1 MNSLKEN
8 SVLQT
13 LIKVFNSYVFR
24 EKEDNQEIKTLS
36 KIGVIQLYFDYNII
50 DTCGYNILHL
60 NEYLHQI
67 SPDNDEITFEQF
79 LLLLFYIYESQINPK
94 FDEENEVND
103 MTIENINDISDNRQ
117 DITDKNNLIKIILE
131 DYENGKKYFKFCVP
145 NLRNE
150 IFKALLNYET
160 IDQISK
166 YMYAFNEEIF
176 SKYQTKNKDK
186 NFYYIKII
194 KLNPF
199 FIENH
204 LTSVFNGE
212 ELMNFVQVFTK
223 LNLKTESMK
232 QEFASIFDHP
242 MPENQL
248 NDFYDNNF
256 SSPRDFNFNFSSL
269 LLMMAIMA
277 NNLPSTKEA
286 ELDEKIRFFFEEI
299 LNLKRDD
306 ADLITER
313 IIKDNEEELDD
324 ELLEESSTLLSAKNK
339 KEFTKDDLEL
349 IHDFFTNLDRL
360 CPNSD
365 SNVLLF
371 SNQYQNPAKKIYT
384 NITDEKKPKFPV
396 EKLFVE
402 IEEEQE
408 RQIAKKEE
416 ILIKKAKKAK
426 KDPKNK
432 STNPYDTKMGELL
445 NKEQEEERYLGKKN
459 IKSLTN
465 RFIKKT
471 MKEILPN
478 TKVFP
483 TIIKEILSLPENLP
497 QKSMELVV
505 MSLEDRVNG
514 DYEKAIKRLE
524 KAQEFLPKDINKINW
539 QTELYFNLT
548 LGSLYE
554 AMDLNFQTIKYFSEA
569 LHNHEKLISFSPDNA
584 LPFSF
589 IGEFFI
595 KMKEYE
601 WALRCYTKAKMIRE
615 ETIGG
620 DTIDT
625 ATIYNN
631 LGVAA
636 FCLESYLP
644 ANGYFMMAYEIY
656 KNLMGINHMRTIIIK
671 ENLSKLKN
679 MNFNKDV
686 EFKTLSKYAT
696 PAQLVKNPKNKK
708 IEILYKYLIF

>member
-1 MNSLKEN
+1 
-8 SVLQT
+8 
-13 LIKVFNSYVFR
+13 
-24 EKEDNQEIKTLS
+24 
-36 KIGVIQLYFDYNII
+36 
-50 DTCGYNILHL
+50 
-60 NEYLHQI
+60 
-67 SPDNDEITFEQF
+67 
-79 LLLLFYIYESQINPK
+79 
-94 FDEENEVND
+94 
-103 MTIENINDISDNRQ
+103 
-117 DITDKNNLIKIILE
+117 
-131 DYENGKKYFKFCVP
+131 
-145 NLRNE
+145 
-150 IFKALLNYET
+150 
-160 IDQISK
+160 
-166 YMYAFNEEIF
+166 
-176 SKYQTKNKDK
+176 
-186 NFYYIKII
+186 
-194 KLNPF
+194 
-199 FIENH
+199 
-204 LTSVFNGE
+204 
-212 ELMNFVQVFTK
+212 
-223 LNLKTESMK
+223 
-232 QEFASIFDHP
+232 
-242 MPENQL
+242 
-248 NDFYDNNF
+248 
-256 SSPRDFNFNFSSL
+256 
-269 LLMMAIMA
+269 MAILA
-277 NNLPSTKEA
+277 INLPSTQDADINER
-286 ELDEKIRFFFEEI
+286 IRFFFEEI

-313 IIKDNEEELDD
+313 IIKEKEEEIDN
-324 ELLEESSTLLSAKNK
+324 ELLEESEKLNSAKNK
-339 KEFTKDDLEL
+339 KDFTKDDIEL
-349 IHDFFTNLDRL
+349 IHEFFTNLDKL
-360 CPNSD
+360 CPPPD
-365 SNVLLF
+365 ENVILF
-371 SNQYQNPAKKIYT
+371 SNQYSSPTRSLYTYKIE
-384 NITDEKKPKFPV
+384 NKIPKFPT
-396 EKLFVE
+396 EKLYIE
-402 IEEEQE
+402 KEEEQE

-416 ILIKKAKKAK
+416 LLISKAKKAK

-432 STNPYDTKMGELL
+432 NTNPYDTKMGELL
-445 NKEQEEERYLGKKN
+445 NKEQEEERYLGKEN

-696 PAQLVKNPKNKK
+696 PAQLVKNPKKK
-708 IEILYKYLIF
+708 K

>member
-1 MNSLKEN
+1 MDLALKEN
-8 SVLQT
+8 SVLET
-13 LIKVFNSYVFR
+13 LTKVFNSYVFR
-24 EKEDNQEIKTLS
+24 EKKDNPEFKSLTKNSIFQIF
-36 KIGVIQLYFDYNII
+36 FDYNIM
-50 DTCGYNILHL
+50 DTCGYNILHI
-60 NEYLHQI
+60 NEFLHQLV
-67 SPDNDEITFEQF
+67 PDDNEEVTFEKF
-79 LLLLFYIYESQINPK
+79 LILIFYIYETQIQPK
-94 FDEENEVND
+94 FDEENDVSD
-103 MTIENINDISDNRQ
+103 LTIENVNDISDNRKEISEG
-117 DITDKNNLIKIILE
+117 DNIIKIILE
-131 DYENGKKYFKFCVP
+131 DYENGKKFFKFCIP
-145 NLRNE
+145 FLKNE
-150 IFKALLNYET
+150 YFNQLINYET
-160 IDQISK
+160 IDLISK
-166 YMYAFNEEIF
+166 YMYALNEDIF
-176 SKYQTKNKDK
+176 TRYQAQRKNT
-186 NFYYIKII
+186 NFYFLNII
-194 KLNPF
+194 KLNAL

-204 LTSVFNGE
+204 ITSVFKGE

-223 LNLKTESMK
+223 FNLKYENLR
-232 QEFASIFDHP
+232 QEFAAIFESQ
-242 MPENQL
+242 MSENQL
-248 NDFYDNNF
+248 NDFYGNNF
-256 SSPRDFNFNFSSL
+256 SSAKDINLSFSSFI
-269 LLMMAIMA
+269 LLMAILA
-277 NNLPSTKEA
+277 INLPSTQDADINER
-286 ELDEKIRFFFEEI
+286 IRFFFEEI

-313 IIKDNEEELDD
+313 IIKEKEEEIDN
-324 ELLEESSTLLSAKNK
+324 ELLEESEKLNSAKNK
-339 KEFTKDDLEL
+339 KDFTKDDIEL
-349 IHDFFTNLDRL
+349 IHEFFTNLDKL
-360 CPNSD
+360 CPPPD
-365 SNVLLF
+365 ENVILF
-371 SNQYQNPAKKIYT
+371 SNQYSSPTRSLYT
-384 NITDEKKPKFPV
+384 NKIENKIPKFPT
-396 EKLFVE
+396 EKLYIE
-402 IEEEQE
+402 KEEEQE

-416 ILIKKAKKAK
+416 LLISKAKKAK

-432 STNPYDTKMGELL
+432 NTNPYDTKMGELL
-445 NKEQEEERYLGKKN
+445 NKAQEEERYLGKEN

-601 WALRCYTKAKMIRE
+601 WALRCYSKAKMIRE

-696 PAQLVKNPKNKK
+696 PAQLVKNPKKK
-708 IEILYKYLIF
+708 K

>member
-1 MNSLKEN
+1 MDLALKEN
-8 SVLQT
+8 SVLET
-13 LIKVFNSYVFR
+13 LTKVFNSYVFR
-24 EKEDNQEIKTLS
+24 EKKDNPEFKSLTKNSIFQIF
-36 KIGVIQLYFDYNII
+36 FDYNIM
-50 DTCGYNILHL
+50 DTCGYNILHI
-60 NEYLHQI
+60 NEFLHQLV
-67 SPDNDEITFEQF
+67 PDDNEEVTFEKF
-79 LLLLFYIYESQINPK
+79 LILIFYIYETQIQPK
-94 FDEENEVND
+94 FDEENDVSD
-103 MTIENINDISDNRQ
+103 LTIENVNDISDNRKEISEG
-117 DITDKNNLIKIILE
+117 DNIIKIILE
-131 DYENGKKYFKFCVP
+131 DYENGKKFFKFCIP
-145 NLRNE
+145 FLKNE
-150 IFKALLNYET
+150 YFNQLINYET
-160 IDQISK
+160 IDLISK
-166 YMYAFNEEIF
+166 YMYALNEDIF
-176 SKYQTKNKDK
+176 TRYQAQRKNT
-186 NFYYIKII
+186 NFYFLNII
-194 KLNPF
+194 KLNAL

-204 LTSVFNGE
+204 ITSVFKGE

-223 LNLKTESMK
+223 FNLKYENLR
-232 QEFASIFDHP
+232 QEFAAIFESQ
-242 MPENQL
+242 MSENQL
-248 NDFYDNNF
+248 NDFYGNNF
-256 SSPRDFNFNFSSL
+256 SSAKDINLSFSSFI
-269 LLMMAIMA
+269 LLMAILA
-277 NNLPSTKEA
+277 INLPSTQDADINER
-286 ELDEKIRFFFEEI
+286 IRFFFEEI

-313 IIKDNEEELDD
+313 IIKEKEEEIDN
-324 ELLEESSTLLSAKNK
+324 ELLEESEKLNSAKNK
-339 KEFTKDDLEL
+339 KDFTKDDIEL
-349 IHDFFTNLDRL
+349 IHEFFTNLDKL
-360 CPNSD
+360 CPPPD
-365 SNVLLF
+365 ENVILF
-371 SNQYQNPAKKIYT
+371 SNQYSSPTRSLYT
-384 NITDEKKPKFPV
+384 NKIENKIPKFPT
-396 EKLFVE
+396 EKLYIE
-402 IEEEQE
+402 KEEEQE

-416 ILIKKAKKAK
+416 LLISKAKKAK

-432 STNPYDTKMGELL
+432 NTNPYDTKMGELL
-445 NKEQEEERYLGKKN
+445 NKAQEEERYLGKEN

-601 WALRCYTKAKMIRE
+601 WALRCYSKAKMITE

-696 PAQLVKNPKNKK
+696 PAQLVKNPKKK
-708 IEILYKYLIF
+708 K

>member
-1 MNSLKEN
+1 MDLALKEN
-8 SVLQT
+8 SVLET
-13 LIKVFNSYVFR
+13 LTKVFNSYVFR
-24 EKEDNQEIKTLS
+24 EKKDNPEFKSLTKNSIFQIF
-36 KIGVIQLYFDYNII
+36 FDYNIM
-50 DTCGYNILHL
+50 DTCGYNILHI
-60 NEYLHQI
+60 NEFLHQLV
-67 SPDNDEITFEQF
+67 PDDNEEVTFEKF
-79 LLLLFYIYESQINPK
+79 LILIFYIYETQIQPK
-94 FDEENEVND
+94 FDEENDVSD
-103 MTIENINDISDNRQ
+103 LTIENVNDISDNRKEISEG
-117 DITDKNNLIKIILE
+117 DNIIKIILE
-131 DYENGKKYFKFCVP
+131 DYENGKKFFKFCIP
-145 NLRNE
+145 FLKNE
-150 IFKALLNYET
+150 YFNQLINYET
-160 IDQISK
+160 IDLISK
-166 YMYAFNEEIF
+166 YMYALNEDIF
-176 SKYQTKNKDK
+176 TRYQAQRKNT
-186 NFYYIKII
+186 NFYFLNII
-194 KLNPF
+194 KLNAL

-204 LTSVFNGE
+204 ITSVFKGE

-223 LNLKTESMK
+223 FNLKYENLR
-232 QEFASIFDHP
+232 QEFAAIFESQ
-242 MPENQL
+242 MSENQL
-248 NDFYDNNF
+248 NDFYGNNF
-256 SSPRDFNFNFSSL
+256 SSAKDINLSFSSFI
-269 LLMMAIMA
+269 LLMAILA
-277 NNLPSTKEA
+277 INLPSTQDADINER
-286 ELDEKIRFFFEEI
+286 IRFFFEEI

-313 IIKDNEEELDD
+313 IIKEKEEEIDN
-324 ELLEESSTLLSAKNK
+324 ELLEESEKLNSAKNK
-339 KEFTKDDLEL
+339 KDFTKDDIEL
-349 IHDFFTNLDRL
+349 IHEFFTNLDKL
-360 CPNSD
+360 CPPPD
-365 SNVLLF
+365 ENVILF
-371 SNQYQNPAKKIYT
+371 SNQYSSPTRSLYT
-384 NITDEKKPKFPV
+384 NKIENKIPKFPT
-396 EKLFVE
+396 EKLYIE
-402 IEEEQE
+402 KEEEQE

-416 ILIKKAKKAK
+416 LLISKAKKAK

-432 STNPYDTKMGELL
+432 NTNPYDTKMGELL
-445 NKEQEEERYLGKKN
+445 NKEQEEERYLGKEN

-601 WALRCYTKAKMIRE
+601 WALRCYSKAKMITE

-696 PAQLVKNPKNKK
+696 PAQLVKNPKKK
-708 IEILYKYLIF
+708 K

>member
-1 MNSLKEN
+1 MDLALKEN
-8 SVLQT
+8 SVLET
-13 LIKVFNSYVFR
+13 LTKVFNSYVFR
-24 EKEDNQEIKTLS
+24 EKKDNPEFKSLTKNSIFQIF
-36 KIGVIQLYFDYNII
+36 FDYNIM
-50 DTCGYNILHL
+50 DTCGYNILHI
-60 NEYLHQI
+60 NEFLHQLV
-67 SPDNDEITFEQF
+67 PDDNEEVTFEKF
-79 LLLLFYIYESQINPK
+79 LILIFYIYETQIQPK
-94 FDEENEVND
+94 FDEENDVSD
-103 MTIENINDISDNRQ
+103 LTIENVNDISDNRKEISEG
-117 DITDKNNLIKIILE
+117 DNIIKIILE
-131 DYENGKKYFKFCVP
+131 DYENGKKFFKFCIP
-145 NLRNE
+145 FLKNE
-150 IFKALLNYET
+150 YFNQLINYET
-160 IDQISK
+160 IDLISK
-166 YMYAFNEEIF
+166 YMYALNEDIF
-176 SKYQTKNKDK
+176 TRYQAQRKNT
-186 NFYYIKII
+186 NFYFLNII
-194 KLNPF
+194 KLNAL

-204 LTSVFNGE
+204 ITSVFKGE

-223 LNLKTESMK
+223 FNLKYENLR
-232 QEFASIFDHP
+232 QEFAAIFESQ
-242 MPENQL
+242 MSENQL
-248 NDFYDNNF
+248 NDFYGNNF
-256 SSPRDFNFNFSSL
+256 SSAKDLNLSFSSFI
-269 LLMMAIMA
+269 LLMAILA
-277 NNLPSTKEA
+277 INLPSTQDADINER
-286 ELDEKIRFFFEEI
+286 IRFFFEEI

-313 IIKDNEEELDD
+313 IIKEKEEEIDN
-324 ELLEESSTLLSAKNK
+324 ELLEESEKLNSAKNK
-339 KEFTKDDLEL
+339 KDFTKDDIEL
-349 IHDFFTNLDRL
+349 IHEFFTNLDKL
-360 CPNSD
+360 CPPPD
-365 SNVLLF
+365 ENVILF
-371 SNQYQNPAKKIYT
+371 SNQYSSPTRSLYT
-384 NITDEKKPKFPV
+384 NKIENKIPKFPT
-396 EKLFVE
+396 EKLYIE
-402 IEEEQE
+402 KEEEQE

-416 ILIKKAKKAK
+416 LLISKAKKAK

-432 STNPYDTKMGELL
+432 NTNPYDTKMGELL
-445 NKEQEEERYLGKKN
+445 NKEQEEERYLGKEN

-601 WALRCYTKAKMIRE
+601 WALRCYSKAKMIRE

-644 ANGYFMMAYEIY
+644 ANGYLMMAYEIY

-696 PAQLVKNPKNKK
+696 PAQLVKNPKKK
-708 IEILYKYLIF
+708 K

>member
-1 MNSLKEN
+1 
-8 SVLQT
+8 
-13 LIKVFNSYVFR
+13 
-24 EKEDNQEIKTLS
+24 
-36 KIGVIQLYFDYNII
+36 
-50 DTCGYNILHL
+50 
-60 NEYLHQI
+60 
-67 SPDNDEITFEQF
+67 
-79 LLLLFYIYESQINPK
+79 
-94 FDEENEVND
+94 
-103 MTIENINDISDNRQ
+103 
-117 DITDKNNLIKIILE
+117 
-131 DYENGKKYFKFCVP
+131 
-145 NLRNE
+145 
-150 IFKALLNYET
+150 
-160 IDQISK
+160 
-166 YMYAFNEEIF
+166 
-176 SKYQTKNKDK
+176 
-186 NFYYIKII
+186 
-194 KLNPF
+194 
-199 FIENH
+199 
-204 LTSVFNGE
+204 
-212 ELMNFVQVFTK
+212 
-223 LNLKTESMK
+223 
-232 QEFASIFDHP
+232 
-242 MPENQL
+242 
-248 NDFYDNNF
+248 
-256 SSPRDFNFNFSSL
+256 
-269 LLMMAIMA
+269 
-277 NNLPSTKEA
+277 
-286 ELDEKIRFFFEEI
+286 
-299 LNLKRDD
+299 
-306 ADLITER
+306 
-313 IIKDNEEELDD
+313 
-324 ELLEESSTLLSAKNK
+324 
-339 KEFTKDDLEL
+339 
-349 IHDFFTNLDRL
+349 
-360 CPNSD
+360 
-365 SNVLLF
+365 
-371 SNQYQNPAKKIYT
+371 
-384 NITDEKKPKFPV
+384 
-396 EKLFVE
+396 
-402 IEEEQE
+402 
-408 RQIAKKEE
+408 
-416 ILIKKAKKAK
+416 
-426 KDPKNK
+426 
-432 STNPYDTKMGELL
+432 
-445 NKEQEEERYLGKKN
+445 
-459 IKSLTN
+459 
-465 RFIKKT
+465 

-696 PAQLVKNPKNKK
+696 PAQLVKNPKKK
-708 IEILYKYLIF
+708 K

>member
-1 MNSLKEN
+1 MNFFHQL
-8 SVLQT
+8 VPD
-13 LIKVFNSYVFR
+13 
-24 EKEDNQEIKTLS
+24 DNEE
-36 KIGVIQLYFDYNII
+36 V
-50 DTCGYNILHL
+50 
-60 NEYLHQI
+60 
-67 SPDNDEITFEQF
+67 TFEKF
-79 LLLLFYIYESQINPK
+79 LILIFYIYETQIQPK
-94 FDEENEVND
+94 FDEENDVSD
-103 MTIENINDISDNRQ
+103 LTIENVNDISDNKKEISEG
-117 DITDKNNLIKIILE
+117 DNIIKIILE
-131 DYENGKKYFKFCVP
+131 DYENGKKFFKFCIP
-145 NLRNE
+145 FLKNE
-150 IFKALLNYET
+150 YFNQLINYET
-160 IDQISK
+160 IDLISK
-166 YMYAFNEEIF
+166 YMYALNEDIF
-176 SKYQTKNKDK
+176 TRYQAQKKNT
-186 NFYYIKII
+186 NFYFLNII
-194 KLNPF
+194 KLNAL

-204 LTSVFNGE
+204 ITSVFKGE

-223 LNLKTESMK
+223 FNLKYENLR
-232 QEFASIFDHP
+232 QEFAAIFESQ
-242 MPENQL
+242 MSENQL
-248 NDFYDNNF
+248 NDFYGNNF
-256 SSPRDFNFNFSSL
+256 SSAKDINLSFSSFI
-269 LLMMAIMA
+269 LLMAILA
-277 NNLPSTKEA
+277 INLPSTQDADINER
-286 ELDEKIRFFFEEI
+286 IRFFFEEI

-313 IIKDNEEELDD
+313 IIKEKEEEIDN
-324 ELLEESSTLLSAKNK
+324 ELLEESEKLNSAKNK
-339 KEFTKDDLEL
+339 KDFTKDDIEL
-349 IHDFFTNLDRL
+349 IHEFFTNLDKL
-360 CPNSD
+360 CPPPD
-365 SNVLLF
+365 ENVILF
-371 SNQYQNPAKKIYT
+371 SNQYSSPTRSLYT
-384 NITDEKKPKFPV
+384 NKIENKIPKFPT
-396 EKLFVE
+396 EKLYIE
-402 IEEEQE
+402 KEEEQE

-416 ILIKKAKKAK
+416 LLISKAKKAK

-432 STNPYDTKMGELL
+432 NTNPYDTKMGELL
-445 NKEQEEERYLGKKN
+445 NKEQEEERYLGKEN

-584 LPFSF
+584 LPFCF

-601 WALRCYTKAKMIRE
+601 WALRCYSKAKMIRE

-696 PAQLVKNPKNKK
+696 PAQLVKNPKKK
-708 IEILYKYLIF
+708 K

>member
-1 MNSLKEN
+1 MDLALKEN
-8 SVLQT
+8 SVLET
-13 LIKVFNSYVFR
+13 LTKVFNSYVFR
-24 EKEDNQEIKTLS
+24 EKKDNPEFKSLTKNSIFQIF
-36 KIGVIQLYFDYNII
+36 FDYNIM
-50 DTCGYNILHL
+50 DTCGYNILHI
-60 NEYLHQI
+60 NEFLHQLV
-67 SPDNDEITFEQF
+67 PDDNEEVTFEKF
-79 LLLLFYIYESQINPK
+79 LILIFYIYETQIQPK
-94 FDEENEVND
+94 FDEENDVSD
-103 MTIENINDISDNRQ
+103 LTIENVNDISDNRKEISEG
-117 DITDKNNLIKIILE
+117 DNIIKIILE
-131 DYENGKKYFKFCVP
+131 DYENGKKFFKFCIP
-145 NLRNE
+145 FLKNE
-150 IFKALLNYET
+150 YFNQLINYET
-160 IDQISK
+160 IDLISK
-166 YMYAFNEEIF
+166 YMYALNEDIF
-176 SKYQTKNKDK
+176 TRYQAQRKNT
-186 NFYYIKII
+186 NFYFLNII
-194 KLNPF
+194 KLNAL

-204 LTSVFNGE
+204 ITSVFKGE

-223 LNLKTESMK
+223 FNLKYENLR
-232 QEFASIFDHP
+232 QEFAAIFESQ
-242 MPENQL
+242 MSENQL
-248 NDFYDNNF
+248 NDFYGNNF
-256 SSPRDFNFNFSSL
+256 SSAKDINLSFSSFI
-269 LLMMAIMA
+269 LLMAILA
-277 NNLPSTKEA
+277 INLPSTQDADINER
-286 ELDEKIRFFFEEI
+286 IRFFFEEI

-313 IIKDNEEELDD
+313 IIKEKEEEIDN
-324 ELLEESSTLLSAKNK
+324 ELLEESEKLNSAKNK
-339 KEFTKDDLEL
+339 KDFTKDDIEL
-349 IHDFFTNLDRL
+349 IHEFFTNLDKL
-360 CPNSD
+360 CPPPD
-365 SNVLLF
+365 ENVILF
-371 SNQYQNPAKKIYT
+371 SNQYSSPTRSLYT
-384 NITDEKKPKFPV
+384 NKIENKIPKFPT
-396 EKLFVE
+396 EKLYIE
-402 IEEEQE
+402 KEEEQE

-416 ILIKKAKKAK
+416 LLISKAKKAK

-432 STNPYDTKMGELL
+432 NTNPYDTKMGELL

-601 WALRCYTKAKMIRE
+601 WALRCYSKAKMIRE

-696 PAQLVKNPKNKK
+696 PAQLVKNPKKK
-708 IEILYKYLIF
+708 K

>member
-1 MNSLKEN
+1 MDLALKEN
-8 SVLQT
+8 SVLET
-13 LIKVFNSYVFR
+13 LTKVFNSYVFR
-24 EKEDNQEIKTLS
+24 EKKDNPEFKSLTKNSIFQIF
-36 KIGVIQLYFDYNII
+36 FDYNIM
-50 DTCGYNILHL
+50 DTCGYNILHI
-60 NEYLHQI
+60 NEFLHQLV
-67 SPDNDEITFEQF
+67 PDDNEEVTFEKF
-79 LLLLFYIYESQINPK
+79 LILIFYIYETQIQPK
-94 FDEENEVND
+94 FDEENDVSD
-103 MTIENINDISDNRQ
+103 LTIENVNDISDNRKEISEG
-117 DITDKNNLIKIILE
+117 DNIIKIILE
-131 DYENGKKYFKFCVP
+131 DYENGKKFFKFCIP
-145 NLRNE
+145 FLKNE
-150 IFKALLNYET
+150 YFNQLINYET
-160 IDQISK
+160 IDLISK
-166 YMYAFNEEIF
+166 YMYALNEDIF
-176 SKYQTKNKDK
+176 TRYQAQRKNT
-186 NFYYIKII
+186 NFYFLNII
-194 KLNPF
+194 KLNAL

-204 LTSVFNGE
+204 ITSVFKGE

-223 LNLKTESMK
+223 FNLKYENLR
-232 QEFASIFDHP
+232 QEFAAIFESQ
-242 MPENQL
+242 MSENQL
-248 NDFYDNNF
+248 NDFYGNNF
-256 SSPRDFNFNFSSL
+256 SSAKDINLSFSSFI
-269 LLMMAIMA
+269 LLMAILA
-277 NNLPSTKEA
+277 INLPSTQDADINER
-286 ELDEKIRFFFEEI
+286 IRFFFEEI

-313 IIKDNEEELDD
+313 IIKEKEEEIDN
-324 ELLEESSTLLSAKNK
+324 ELLEESEKLNSAKNK
-339 KEFTKDDLEL
+339 KDFTKDDIEL
-349 IHDFFTNLDRL
+349 IHEFFTNLDKL
-360 CPNSD
+360 CPPPD
-365 SNVLLF
+365 ENVILF
-371 SNQYQNPAKKIYT
+371 SNQYSSPTRSLYT
-384 NITDEKKPKFPV
+384 NKIENKIPKFPT
-396 EKLFVE
+396 EKLYIE
-402 IEEEQE
+402 KEEEQE

-416 ILIKKAKKAK
+416 LLISKAKKAK

-432 STNPYDTKMGELL
+432 NTNPYDTKMGELL
-445 NKEQEEERYLGKKN
+445 NKEKEEERYLGKEN

-589 IGEFFI
+589 IGEFLI

-696 PAQLVKNPKNKK
+696 PAQLVKNPKKK
-708 IEILYKYLIF
+708 K

>member
-1 MNSLKEN
+1 MDLALKED
-8 SVLQT
+8 SVLET
-13 LIKVFNSYVFR
+13 LTKVFNSYVFR
-24 EKEDNQEIKTLS
+24 EKKDNPEFKSLTKNSIFQIF
-36 KIGVIQLYFDYNII
+36 FDYNIM
-50 DTCGYNILHL
+50 DTCGYNILHI
-60 NEYLHQI
+60 NEFLHQLV
-67 SPDNDEITFEQF
+67 PDDNEEVTFEKF
-79 LLLLFYIYESQINPK
+79 LILIFYTHETQIQPK
-94 FDEENEVND
+94 FDEENDVSD
-103 MTIENINDISDNRQ
+103 LTIENVNDISDNRKEISEG
-117 DITDKNNLIKIILE
+117 DNIIKIILE
-131 DYENGKKYFKFCVP
+131 DYENGKKFFKFCIP
-145 NLRNE
+145 FLKNE
-150 IFKALLNYET
+150 YFNQLINYET
-160 IDQISK
+160 IDLISK
-166 YMYAFNEEIF
+166 YMYALNEDIF
-176 SKYQTKNKDK
+176 TRYQAQRKNT
-186 NFYYIKII
+186 NFYFLNII
-194 KLNPF
+194 KLNAL

-204 LTSVFNGE
+204 ITSVFKGE

-223 LNLKTESMK
+223 FNLKYENLR
-232 QEFASIFDHP
+232 QEFAAIFESQ
-242 MPENQL
+242 MSENQL
-248 NDFYDNNF
+248 NDFYGNNF
-256 SSPRDFNFNFSSL
+256 SSAKDINLSFSSFI
-269 LLMMAIMA
+269 LLMAILA
-277 NNLPSTKEA
+277 INLPSTQDADINER
-286 ELDEKIRFFFEEI
+286 IRFFFEEI

-313 IIKDNEEELDD
+313 IIKEKEEEIDN
-324 ELLEESSTLLSAKNK
+324 ELLEESEKLNSAKNK
-339 KEFTKDDLEL
+339 KDFTKDDIEL
-349 IHDFFTNLDRL
+349 IHEFFTNLDKL
-360 CPNSD
+360 CPPPD
-365 SNVLLF
+365 ENVILF
-371 SNQYQNPAKKIYT
+371 SNQYSSPTRSLYT
-384 NITDEKKPKFPV
+384 NKIENKIPKFPT
-396 EKLFVE
+396 EKLYIE
-402 IEEEQE
+402 KEEEQE

-416 ILIKKAKKAK
+416 LLISKAKKAK

-432 STNPYDTKMGELL
+432 NTNPYDTKMGELL

-505 MSLEDRVNG
+505 LSLEDRVNG

-601 WALRCYTKAKMIRE
+601 WALRCYSKAKMIRE

-696 PAQLVKNPKNKK
+696 PAQLVKNPKKK
-708 IEILYKYLIF
+708 K

>member
-1 MNSLKEN
+1 MDLALKEN
-8 SVLQT
+8 SVLET
-13 LIKVFNSYVFR
+13 LTKVFNSYVFR
-24 EKEDNQEIKTLS
+24 EKKDNPEFKSLTKNSIFQIF
-36 KIGVIQLYFDYNII
+36 FDYNIM
-50 DTCGYNILHL
+50 DTCGYNILHI
-60 NEYLHQI
+60 NEVLHQLV
-67 SPDNDEITFEQF
+67 PDDNEEVTFEKF
-79 LLLLFYIYESQINPK
+79 LILIFYIYETQIQPK
-94 FDEENEVND
+94 FDEENDVSD
-103 MTIENINDISDNRQ
+103 LTIENVNDISDNRKEISER
-117 DITDKNNLIKIILE
+117 DNIIKIILE
-131 DYENGKKYFKFCVP
+131 DYENGKKFFKFCIP
-145 NLRNE
+145 FLKNE
-150 IFKALLNYET
+150 YFNQLINYET
-160 IDQISK
+160 IDLISK
-166 YMYAFNEEIF
+166 YMYALNEDIF
-176 SKYQTKNKDK
+176 TRYQAQRKNT
-186 NFYYIKII
+186 NFYFLNII
-194 KLNPF
+194 KLNAL

-204 LTSVFNGE
+204 ITSVFKGE

-223 LNLKTESMK
+223 FNLKYENLR
-232 QEFASIFDHP
+232 QEFAAIFESQ
-242 MPENQL
+242 MSENQL
-248 NDFYDNNF
+248 NDFYGNNF
-256 SSPRDFNFNFSSL
+256 SSAKDINLSFSSFI
-269 LLMMAIMA
+269 LLMAILA
-277 NNLPSTKEA
+277 INLPSTQDADINER
-286 ELDEKIRFFFEEI
+286 IRFFFEEI

-313 IIKDNEEELDD
+313 IIKEKEEEIDN
-324 ELLEESSTLLSAKNK
+324 ELLEESEKLNSAKNK
-339 KEFTKDDLEL
+339 KDFTKDDIEL
-349 IHDFFTNLDRL
+349 IHEFFTNLDKL
-360 CPNSD
+360 CPPPD
-365 SNVLLF
+365 ENVILF
-371 SNQYQNPAKKIYT
+371 SNQYSSPTRNLYT
-384 NITDEKKPKFPV
+384 NKIENKIPKFPT
-396 EKLFVE
+396 EKLYIE
-402 IEEEQE
+402 KEEEQE

-416 ILIKKAKKAK
+416 LLISKAKKAK

-432 STNPYDTKMGELL
+432 NTNPYDTKMGELL
-445 NKEQEEERYLGKKN
+445 NKAQEEERYLGKEN

-589 IGEFFI
+589 IGEFLI

-696 PAQLVKNPKNKK
+696 PAQLVKNPKKK
-708 IEILYKYLIF
+708 K

>member
-1 MNSLKEN
+1 MDLALKEN
-8 SVLQT
+8 SVLET
-13 LIKVFNSYVFR
+13 LTKVFNSYVFR
-24 EKEDNQEIKTLS
+24 EKKDNPEFKSLTKNSIFQIF
-36 KIGVIQLYFDYNII
+36 FDYNIM
-50 DTCGYNILHL
+50 DTCGYNILHI
-60 NEYLHQI
+60 NEFLHQLV
-67 SPDNDEITFEQF
+67 PDDNEEVTFEKF
-79 LLLLFYIYESQINPK
+79 LILIFYIYETQIQPK
-94 FDEENEVND
+94 FDEENDVSD
-103 MTIENINDISDNRQ
+103 LTIENVNDISDNKKEISEG
-117 DITDKNNLIKIILE
+117 DNIIKIILE
-131 DYENGKKYFKFCVP
+131 DYENGKKFFKFCIP
-145 NLRNE
+145 FLKNE
-150 IFKALLNYET
+150 YFNQLINYET
-160 IDQISK
+160 IDLISK
-166 YMYAFNEEIF
+166 YMYALNEDIF
-176 SKYQTKNKDK
+176 TRYQAQKKNT
-186 NFYYIKII
+186 NFYFLNII
-194 KLNPF
+194 KLNAL

-204 LTSVFNGE
+204 ITSVFKGE

-223 LNLKTESMK
+223 FNLKYENLR
-232 QEFASIFDHP
+232 QEFAAIFESQ
-242 MPENQL
+242 MSENQL
-248 NDFYDNNF
+248 NDFYGNNF
-256 SSPRDFNFNFSSL
+256 SSAKDINLSFSSFI
-269 LLMMAIMA
+269 LLMAILA
-277 NNLPSTKEA
+277 INLPSTQDADINER
-286 ELDEKIRFFFEEI
+286 IRFFFEEI

-313 IIKDNEEELDD
+313 IIKEKEEEIDN
-324 ELLEESSTLLSAKNK
+324 ELLEESEKLNSAKNK
-339 KEFTKDDLEL
+339 KDFTKDDIEL
-349 IHDFFTNLDRL
+349 IHEFFTNLDKL
-360 CPNSD
+360 CPPPD
-365 SNVLLF
+365 ENVILF
-371 SNQYQNPAKKIYT
+371 SNQYSSPTRSLYT
-384 NITDEKKPKFPV
+384 NKIENKIPKFPT
-396 EKLFVE
+396 EKLYIE
-402 IEEEQE
+402 KEEEQE

-416 ILIKKAKKAK
+416 LLISKAKKAK

-432 STNPYDTKMGELL
+432 NTNPYDTKMGELL
-445 NKEQEEERYLGKKN
+445 NKEQEEERYLGKEN

-696 PAQLVKNPKNKK
+696 PAQLVKNPKKK
-708 IEILYKYLIF
+708 K

>member
-1 MNSLKEN
+1 MDLALKEN
-8 SVLQT
+8 SVLET
-13 LIKVFNSYVFR
+13 LTKVFNSYVFR
-24 EKEDNQEIKTLS
+24 EKKDNPEFKSLTKNSIFQIF
-36 KIGVIQLYFDYNII
+36 FDYNIM
-50 DTCGYNILHL
+50 DTCGYNILHI
-60 NEYLHQI
+60 NEFLHQLV
-67 SPDNDEITFEQF
+67 PDDNKEVTFEKF
-79 LLLLFYIYESQINPK
+79 LILIFYIYETQIQPK
-94 FDEENEVND
+94 FDEENDVSD
-103 MTIENINDISDNRQ
+103 LTIENVNDISDNRKEISEG
-117 DITDKNNLIKIILE
+117 DNIIKIILE
-131 DYENGKKYFKFCVP
+131 DYENGKKFFKFCIP
-145 NLRNE
+145 FLKNE
-150 IFKALLNYET
+150 YFNQLINYET
-160 IDQISK
+160 IDLISK
-166 YMYAFNEEIF
+166 YMYALNEDIF
-176 SKYQTKNKDK
+176 TRYQAQRKNT
-186 NFYYIKII
+186 NFYFLNII
-194 KLNPF
+194 KLNAL

-204 LTSVFNGE
+204 ITSVFKGE

-223 LNLKTESMK
+223 FNLKYENLR
-232 QEFASIFDHP
+232 QEFAAIFESQ
-242 MPENQL
+242 MSENQL
-248 NDFYDNNF
+248 NDFYGNNF
-256 SSPRDFNFNFSSL
+256 SSAKDINLSFSSFI
-269 LLMMAIMA
+269 LLMAILA
-277 NNLPSTKEA
+277 INLPSTQDADINER
-286 ELDEKIRFFFEEI
+286 IRFFFEEI

-313 IIKDNEEELDD
+313 IIKEKEEEIDN
-324 ELLEESSTLLSAKNK
+324 ELLEESEKLNSAKNK
-339 KEFTKDDLEL
+339 KDFTKDDIEL
-349 IHDFFTNLDRL
+349 IHEFFTNLDKL
-360 CPNSD
+360 CPPPD
-365 SNVLLF
+365 ENVILF
-371 SNQYQNPAKKIYT
+371 SNQYSSPTRSLYT
-384 NITDEKKPKFPV
+384 NKIENKIPKFPT
-396 EKLFVE
+396 EKLYIE
-402 IEEEQE
+402 KEEEQE

-416 ILIKKAKKAK
+416 LLISKAKKAK

-432 STNPYDTKMGELL
+432 NTNPYDTKMGELL

-601 WALRCYTKAKMIRE
+601 WALRCYSKAKMIRE

-696 PAQLVKNPKNKK
+696 PAQLVKNPKKK
-708 IEILYKYLIF
+708 K

>member
-1 MNSLKEN
+1 MDLALKEN
-8 SVLQT
+8 SVLET
-13 LIKVFNSYVFR
+13 LTKVFNSYVFR
-24 EKEDNQEIKTLS
+24 EKKDNPEFKSLTKNSIFQIF
-36 KIGVIQLYFDYNII
+36 FDYNIM
-50 DTCGYNILHL
+50 DTCGYNILHI
-60 NEYLHQI
+60 NEFLHQLV
-67 SPDNDEITFEQF
+67 PDDNEEVTFEKF
-79 LLLLFYIYESQINPK
+79 LILIFYIYETQIQPK
-94 FDEENEVND
+94 FDEENDVSD
-103 MTIENINDISDNRQ
+103 LTIENVNDISDNRKEISEG
-117 DITDKNNLIKIILE
+117 DNIIKIILE
-131 DYENGKKYFKFCVP
+131 DYENGKKFFKFCIP
-145 NLRNE
+145 FLKNE
-150 IFKALLNYET
+150 YFNQLINYET
-160 IDQISK
+160 IDLISK
-166 YMYAFNEEIF
+166 YMYALNEDIF
-176 SKYQTKNKDK
+176 TRYQAQRKNT
-186 NFYYIKII
+186 NFYFLNII
-194 KLNPF
+194 KLNAL

-204 LTSVFNGE
+204 ITSVFKGE

-223 LNLKTESMK
+223 FNLKYENLR
-232 QEFASIFDHP
+232 QEFAAIFESQ
-242 MPENQL
+242 MSENQL
-248 NDFYDNNF
+248 NDFYGNNF
-256 SSPRDFNFNFSSL
+256 SSAKDLNLSFSSFI
-269 LLMMAIMA
+269 LLMAILA
-277 NNLPSTKEA
+277 INLPSTQDADINER
-286 ELDEKIRFFFEEI
+286 IRFFFEEI

-313 IIKDNEEELDD
+313 IIKEKEEEIDN
-324 ELLEESSTLLSAKNK
+324 ELLEESEKLNSAKNK
-339 KEFTKDDLEL
+339 KDFTKDDIEL
-349 IHDFFTNLDRL
+349 IHEFFTNLDKL
-360 CPNSD
+360 CPPPD
-365 SNVLLF
+365 ENVILF
-371 SNQYQNPAKKIYT
+371 SNQYSSPTRNLYT
-384 NITDEKKPKFPV
+384 NKIENKIPKFPT
-396 EKLFVE
+396 EKLYIE
-402 IEEEQE
+402 KEEEQE

-416 ILIKKAKKAK
+416 LLISKAKKAK

-432 STNPYDTKMGELL
+432 NTNPYDTKMGELL
-445 NKEQEEERYLGKKN
+445 NKAQEEERYLGKEN

-505 MSLEDRVNG
+505 LSLEDRVNG

-589 IGEFFI
+589 IGEFLI

-696 PAQLVKNPKNKK
+696 PAQLVKNPKKK
-708 IEILYKYLIF
+708 K

>member
-1 MNSLKEN
+1 MDLALKEN
-8 SVLQT
+8 SVLET
-13 LIKVFNSYVFR
+13 LTKVFNSYVFR
-24 EKEDNQEIKTLS
+24 EKKDNPEFKSLTKNSIFQIF
-36 KIGVIQLYFDYNII
+36 FDYNIM
-50 DTCGYNILHL
+50 DTCGYNILHI
-60 NEYLHQI
+60 NEFLHQLV
-67 SPDNDEITFEQF
+67 PDDNEEVTFEKF
-79 LLLLFYIYESQINPK
+79 LILIFYIYETQIQPK
-94 FDEENEVND
+94 FDEENDVSD
-103 MTIENINDISDNRQ
+103 LTIENVNDISDNRKEISEG
-117 DITDKNNLIKIILE
+117 DNIIKIILE
-131 DYENGKKYFKFCVP
+131 DYENGKKFFKFCIP
-145 NLRNE
+145 FLKNE
-150 IFKALLNYET
+150 YFNQLINYET
-160 IDQISK
+160 IDLISK
-166 YMYAFNEEIF
+166 YMYALNEDIF
-176 SKYQTKNKDK
+176 TRYQAQRKNT
-186 NFYYIKII
+186 NFYFLNII
-194 KLNPF
+194 KLNAL

-204 LTSVFNGE
+204 ITSVFKGE

-223 LNLKTESMK
+223 FNLKYENLR
-232 QEFASIFDHP
+232 QEFAAIFESQ
-242 MPENQL
+242 MSENQL
-248 NDFYDNNF
+248 NDFYGNNF
-256 SSPRDFNFNFSSL
+256 SSAKDINLSFSSFI
-269 LLMMAIMA
+269 LLMAILA
-277 NNLPSTKEA
+277 INLPSTQDADINER
-286 ELDEKIRFFFEEI
+286 IQFFFEEI

-313 IIKDNEEELDD
+313 IIKEKEEEIDN
-324 ELLEESSTLLSAKNK
+324 ELLEESEKLNSAKNK
-339 KEFTKDDLEL
+339 KDFTKDDIEL
-349 IHDFFTNLDRL
+349 IHEFFTNLDKL
-360 CPNSD
+360 CPPPD
-365 SNVLLF
+365 ENVILF
-371 SNQYQNPAKKIYT
+371 SNQYSSPTRSLYT
-384 NITDEKKPKFPV
+384 NKIENKIPKFPT
-396 EKLFVE
+396 EKLYIE
-402 IEEEQE
+402 KEEEQE

-416 ILIKKAKKAK
+416 LLISKAKKAK

-432 STNPYDTKMGELL
+432 NTNPYDTKMGELL
-445 NKEQEEERYLGKKN
+445 NKEQEEERYLGKEN

-601 WALRCYTKAKMIRE
+601 WALRCYSKAKMIRE

-696 PAQLVKNPKNKK
+696 PAQLVKNPKKK
-708 IEILYKYLIF
+708 K

>member
-1 MNSLKEN
+1 MDLALKEN
-8 SVLQT
+8 SVLET
-13 LIKVFNSYVFR
+13 LTKVFNSYVFR
-24 EKEDNQEIKTLS
+24 EKKDNPEFKSLTKNSIFQIF
-36 KIGVIQLYFDYNII
+36 FDYNIM
-50 DTCGYNILHL
+50 DTCGYNILHI
-60 NEYLHQI
+60 NEFLHQLV
-67 SPDNDEITFEQF
+67 PDDNEEVTFEKF
-79 LLLLFYIYESQINPK
+79 LILIFYIYETQIQPK
-94 FDEENEVND
+94 FDEENDVSD
-103 MTIENINDISDNRQ
+103 LTIENVNDISDNRKEISEG
-117 DITDKNNLIKIILE
+117 DNIIKIILE
-131 DYENGKKYFKFCVP
+131 DYENGKKFFKFCIP
-145 NLRNE
+145 FLKNE
-150 IFKALLNYET
+150 YFNQLINYET
-160 IDQISK
+160 IDLISK
-166 YMYAFNEEIF
+166 YMYALNEDIF
-176 SKYQTKNKDK
+176 TRYQAQKKNT
-186 NFYYIKII
+186 NFYFLNII
-194 KLNPF
+194 KLNAL

-204 LTSVFNGE
+204 ITSVFKGE

-223 LNLKTESMK
+223 FNLKYENLR
-232 QEFASIFDHP
+232 QEFAAIFESQ
-242 MPENQL
+242 MSENQL
-248 NDFYDNNF
+248 NDFYGNNF
-256 SSPRDFNFNFSSL
+256 SSAKDINLSFSSFI
-269 LLMMAIMA
+269 LLMAILA
-277 NNLPSTKEA
+277 INLPSTQDADINER
-286 ELDEKIRFFFEEI
+286 IRFFFEEI

-313 IIKDNEEELDD
+313 IIKEKEEEIDN
-324 ELLEESSTLLSAKNK
+324 ELLEESEKLNSAKNK
-339 KEFTKDDLEL
+339 KDFTKDDIEL
-349 IHDFFTNLDRL
+349 IHEFFTNLDKL
-360 CPNSD
+360 CPPPD
-365 SNVLLF
+365 ENVILF
-371 SNQYQNPAKKIYT
+371 SNQYSSPTRNLYT
-384 NITDEKKPKFPV
+384 NKIENKIPKFPT
-396 EKLFVE
+396 EKLYIE
-402 IEEEQE
+402 KEEEQE

-416 ILIKKAKKAK
+416 LLISKAKKAK

-432 STNPYDTKMGELL
+432 NTNPYDTKMGELL
-445 NKEQEEERYLGKKN
+445 NKEQEEERYLGKEN

-696 PAQLVKNPKNKK
+696 PAQLVKNPKKK
-708 IEILYKYLIF
+708 K

>member
-1 MNSLKEN
+1 MDLALKEN
-8 SVLQT
+8 SVLET
-13 LIKVFNSYVFR
+13 LTKVFNSYVFR
-24 EKEDNQEIKTLS
+24 EKKDNPEFKSLTKNSIFQIF
-36 KIGVIQLYFDYNII
+36 FDYNIM
-50 DTCGYNILHL
+50 DTCGYNILHI
-60 NEYLHQI
+60 NEFLHQLV
-67 SPDNDEITFEQF
+67 PDDNEEVTFEKF
-79 LLLLFYIYESQINPK
+79 LILIFYIYETQIQPK
-94 FDEENEVND
+94 FDEENDVSD
-103 MTIENINDISDNRQ
+103 LTIENVNDISDNRKEISEG
-117 DITDKNNLIKIILE
+117 DNIIKIILE
-131 DYENGKKYFKFCVP
+131 DYENGKKFFKFCIP
-145 NLRNE
+145 FLKNE
-150 IFKALLNYET
+150 YFNQLINYET
-160 IDQISK
+160 IDLISK
-166 YMYAFNEEIF
+166 YMYALNEDIF
-176 SKYQTKNKDK
+176 TRYQAQRKNT
-186 NFYYIKII
+186 NFYFLNII
-194 KLNPF
+194 KLNAL

-204 LTSVFNGE
+204 ITSVFKGE

-223 LNLKTESMK
+223 FNLKYENLR
-232 QEFASIFDHP
+232 QEFAAIFESQ
-242 MPENQL
+242 MSENQL
-248 NDFYDNNF
+248 NDFYGNNF
-256 SSPRDFNFNFSSL
+256 SSAKDINLSFSSFI
-269 LLMMAIMA
+269 LLMAILA
-277 NNLPSTKEA
+277 INLPSTQDADINER
-286 ELDEKIRFFFEEI
+286 IRFFFEEI

-313 IIKDNEEELDD
+313 IIKEKEEEIDN
-324 ELLEESSTLLSAKNK
+324 ELLEESEKLNSAKNK
-339 KEFTKDDLEL
+339 KDFTKDDIEL
-349 IHDFFTNLDRL
+349 IHEFFTNLDKL
-360 CPNSD
+360 CPPPD
-365 SNVLLF
+365 ENVILF
-371 SNQYQNPAKKIYT
+371 SNQYSSPTRNLYT
-384 NITDEKKPKFPV
+384 NKIENKIPKFPT
-396 EKLFVE
+396 EKLYIE
-402 IEEEQE
+402 KEEEQE

-416 ILIKKAKKAK
+416 LLISKAKKAK

-432 STNPYDTKMGELL
+432 NTNPYDTKMGELL
-445 NKEQEEERYLGKKN
+445 NKEQEEERYLGKEN

-696 PAQLVKNPKNKK
+696 PAQLVKNPKKK
-708 IEILYKYLIF
+708 K

>member
-1 MNSLKEN
+1 MDLALKEN
-8 SVLQT
+8 SVLET
-13 LIKVFNSYVFR
+13 LTKVFNSYVFR
-24 EKEDNQEIKTLS
+24 EKKDNPEFKSLTKNSIFQIF
-36 KIGVIQLYFDYNII
+36 FDYNIM
-50 DTCGYNILHL
+50 DTCGYNILHI
-60 NEYLHQI
+60 NEFLHQLV
-67 SPDNDEITFEQF
+67 PDDNEEVTFEKF
-79 LLLLFYIYESQINPK
+79 LILIFYIYETQIQPK
-94 FDEENEVND
+94 FDEENDVSD
-103 MTIENINDISDNRQ
+103 LTIENVNDISDNRKEISEG
-117 DITDKNNLIKIILE
+117 DNIIKIILE
-131 DYENGKKYFKFCVP
+131 DYENGKKFFKFCIP
-145 NLRNE
+145 FLKNE
-150 IFKALLNYET
+150 YFNQLINYET
-160 IDQISK
+160 IDLISK
-166 YMYAFNEEIF
+166 YMYALNEDIF
-176 SKYQTKNKDK
+176 TRYQAQKKNT
-186 NFYYIKII
+186 NFYFLNII
-194 KLNPF
+194 KLNAL

-204 LTSVFNGE
+204 ITSVFKGE

-223 LNLKTESMK
+223 FNLKYENLR
-232 QEFASIFDHP
+232 QEFAAIFESQ
-242 MPENQL
+242 MSENQL
-248 NDFYDNNF
+248 NDFYGNNF
-256 SSPRDFNFNFSSL
+256 SSAKDLNLSFSSFI
-269 LLMMAIMA
+269 LLMAILA
-277 NNLPSTKEA
+277 INLPSTQDADINER
-286 ELDEKIRFFFEEI
+286 IRFFFEEI

-313 IIKDNEEELDD
+313 IIKEKEEEIDN
-324 ELLEESSTLLSAKNK
+324 ELLEESEKLNSAKNK
-339 KEFTKDDLEL
+339 KDFTKDDIEL
-349 IHDFFTNLDRL
+349 IHEFFTNLDKL
-360 CPNSD
+360 CPPPD
-365 SNVLLF
+365 ENVILF
-371 SNQYQNPAKKIYT
+371 SNQYSSPTRSLYT
-384 NITDEKKPKFPV
+384 NKIENKIPKFPT
-396 EKLFVE
+396 EKLYIE
-402 IEEEQE
+402 KEEEQE

-416 ILIKKAKKAK
+416 LLISKAKKAK

-432 STNPYDTKMGELL
+432 NTNPYDTKMGELL
-445 NKEQEEERYLGKKN
+445 NKEQEEERYLGKEN

-696 PAQLVKNPKNKK
+696 PAQLVKNPKKK
-708 IEILYKYLIF
+708 K

>member
-1 MNSLKEN
+1 MDLALKEN
-8 SVLQT
+8 SVLET
-13 LIKVFNSYVFR
+13 LTKVFNSYVFR
-24 EKEDNQEIKTLS
+24 EKKDNPEFKSLTKNSIFQIF
-36 KIGVIQLYFDYNII
+36 FDYNIM
-50 DTCGYNILHL
+50 DTCGYNILHI
-60 NEYLHQI
+60 NEFLHQLV
-67 SPDNDEITFEQF
+67 PDDNEEVTFEKF
-79 LLLLFYIYESQINPK
+79 LILIFYIYETQIQPK
-94 FDEENEVND
+94 FDEENDVSD
-103 MTIENINDISDNRQ
+103 LTIENVNDISDNRKEISEG
-117 DITDKNNLIKIILE
+117 DNIIKIILE
-131 DYENGKKYFKFCVP
+131 DYENGKKFFKFCIP
-145 NLRNE
+145 FLKNE
-150 IFKALLNYET
+150 YFNQLINYET
-160 IDQISK
+160 IDLISK
-166 YMYAFNEEIF
+166 YMYALNEDIF
-176 SKYQTKNKDK
+176 TRYQAQRKNT
-186 NFYYIKII
+186 NFYFLNII
-194 KLNPF
+194 KLNAL

-204 LTSVFNGE
+204 ITSVFKGE

-223 LNLKTESMK
+223 FNLKYENLR
-232 QEFASIFDHP
+232 QEFAAIFESQ
-242 MPENQL
+242 MSENQL
-248 NDFYDNNF
+248 NDFYGNNF
-256 SSPRDFNFNFSSL
+256 SSAKDINLSFSSFI
-269 LLMMAIMA
+269 LLMAILA
-277 NNLPSTKEA
+277 INLPSTQDADINER
-286 ELDEKIRFFFEEI
+286 IRFFFEEI

-313 IIKDNEEELDD
+313 IIKEKEEEIDN
-324 ELLEESSTLLSAKNK
+324 ELLEESEKLNSAKNK
-339 KEFTKDDLEL
+339 KDFTKDDIEL
-349 IHDFFTNLDRL
+349 IHEFFTNLDKL
-360 CPNSD
+360 CPPPD
-365 SNVLLF
+365 ENVILF
-371 SNQYQNPAKKIYT
+371 SNQYSSPTRSLYT
-384 NITDEKKPKFPV
+384 NKIENKIPKFPT
-396 EKLFVE
+396 EKLYIE
-402 IEEEQE
+402 KEEEQE

-416 ILIKKAKKAK
+416 LLISKAKKAK

-432 STNPYDTKMGELL
+432 NTNPYDTKMGELL

-601 WALRCYTKAKMIRE
+601 WALRCYSKAKMIRE

-679 MNFNKDV
+679 MNFNKAV

-696 PAQLVKNPKNKK
+696 PAQLVKNPKKK
-708 IEILYKYLIF
+708 K

>member
-1 MNSLKEN
+1 MDLALKEN
-8 SVLQT
+8 SVLET
-13 LIKVFNSYVFR
+13 LTKVFNSYVFR
-24 EKEDNQEIKTLS
+24 EKKDNPEFKSLTKNSIFQIF
-36 KIGVIQLYFDYNII
+36 FDYNIM
-50 DTCGYNILHL
+50 DTCGYNILHI
-60 NEYLHQI
+60 NEFLHQLV
-67 SPDNDEITFEQF
+67 PDDNEEVTFEKF
-79 LLLLFYIYESQINPK
+79 LILIFYIYETQIQPK
-94 FDEENEVND
+94 FDEENDVSD
-103 MTIENINDISDNRQ
+103 LTIENVNDISDNRKEISEG
-117 DITDKNNLIKIILE
+117 DNIIKIILE
-131 DYENGKKYFKFCVP
+131 DYENGKKFFKFCIP
-145 NLRNE
+145 FLKNE
-150 IFKALLNYET
+150 YFNQLINYET
-160 IDQISK
+160 IDLISK
-166 YMYAFNEEIF
+166 YMYALNEDIF
-176 SKYQTKNKDK
+176 TRYQAQRKNT
-186 NFYYIKII
+186 NFYFLNII
-194 KLNPF
+194 KLNAL

-204 LTSVFNGE
+204 ITSVFKGE

-223 LNLKTESMK
+223 FNLKYENLR
-232 QEFASIFDHP
+232 QEFAAIFESQ
-242 MPENQL
+242 MSENQL
-248 NDFYDNNF
+248 NDFYGNNF
-256 SSPRDFNFNFSSL
+256 SSAKDINLSFSSFI
-269 LLMMAIMA
+269 LLMAILA
-277 NNLPSTKEA
+277 INLPSTQDADINER
-286 ELDEKIRFFFEEI
+286 IRFFFEEI

-313 IIKDNEEELDD
+313 IIKEKEEEIDN
-324 ELLEESSTLLSAKNK
+324 ELLEESEKLNSAKNK
-339 KEFTKDDLEL
+339 KDFTKDDIEL
-349 IHDFFTNLDRL
+349 IHEFFTNLDKL
-360 CPNSD
+360 CPPPD
-365 SNVLLF
+365 ENVILF
-371 SNQYQNPAKKIYT
+371 SNQYSSPTRSLYT
-384 NITDEKKPKFPV
+384 NKIENKIPKFPT
-396 EKLFVE
+396 EKLYIE
-402 IEEEQE
+402 KEEEQE

-416 ILIKKAKKAK
+416 LLISKAKKAK

-432 STNPYDTKMGELL
+432 NTNPYDTKMGELL
-445 NKEQEEERYLGKKN
+445 NKAQEEERYLGKEN

-589 IGEFFI
+589 IGEFLI

-696 PAQLVKNPKNKK
+696 PAQLVKNPKKK
-708 IEILYKYLIF
+708 K

>member
-1 MNSLKEN
+1 MDLALKEN
-8 SVLQT
+8 SVLET
-13 LIKVFNSYVFR
+13 LTKVFNSYVFR
-24 EKEDNQEIKTLS
+24 EKKDNPEFKSLTKNSIFQIF
-36 KIGVIQLYFDYNII
+36 FDYNIM
-50 DTCGYNILHL
+50 DTCGYNILHI
-60 NEYLHQI
+60 NEFLHQLV
-67 SPDNDEITFEQF
+67 PDDNEEVTFEKF
-79 LLLLFYIYESQINPK
+79 LILIFYIYETQIQPK
-94 FDEENEVND
+94 FDEENDVSD
-103 MTIENINDISDNRQ
+103 LTIENVNDISDNRKEISEG
-117 DITDKNNLIKIILE
+117 DNIIKIILE
-131 DYENGKKYFKFCVP
+131 DYENGKKFFKFCIP
-145 NLRNE
+145 FLKNE
-150 IFKALLNYET
+150 YFNQLINYET
-160 IDQISK
+160 IDLISK
-166 YMYAFNEEIF
+166 YMYALNEDIF
-176 SKYQTKNKDK
+176 TRYQAQRKNT
-186 NFYYIKII
+186 NFYFLNII
-194 KLNPF
+194 KLNAL

-204 LTSVFNGE
+204 ITSVFKGE

-223 LNLKTESMK
+223 FNLKYENLR
-232 QEFASIFDHP
+232 QEFAAIFESQ
-242 MPENQL
+242 MSENQL
-248 NDFYDNNF
+248 NDFYGNNF
-256 SSPRDFNFNFSSL
+256 SSAKDINLSFSSFI
-269 LLMMAIMA
+269 LLMAILA
-277 NNLPSTKEA
+277 INLPSTQDADINER
-286 ELDEKIRFFFEEI
+286 IRFFFEEI

-313 IIKDNEEELDD
+313 IIKEKEEEIDN
-324 ELLEESSTLLSAKNK
+324 ELLEESEKLNSAKNK
-339 KEFTKDDLEL
+339 RDFTKDDIEL
-349 IHDFFTNLDRL
+349 IHEFFTNLDKL
-360 CPNSD
+360 CPPPD
-365 SNVLLF
+365 ENVILF
-371 SNQYQNPAKKIYT
+371 SNQYSSPTRSLYT
-384 NITDEKKPKFPV
+384 NKIENKIPKFPT
-396 EKLFVE
+396 EKLYIE
-402 IEEEQE
+402 KEEEQE

-416 ILIKKAKKAK
+416 LLISKAKKAK

-432 STNPYDTKMGELL
+432 NTNPYDTKMGELL
-445 NKEQEEERYLGKKN
+445 NKEQEEERYLGKEN

-589 IGEFFI
+589 IGEFLI

-696 PAQLVKNPKNKK
+696 PAQLVKNPKKK
-708 IEILYKYLIF
+708 K

>member
-1 MNSLKEN
+1 MDLALKEN
-8 SVLQT
+8 SVLET
-13 LIKVFNSYVFR
+13 LTKVFNSYVFR
-24 EKEDNQEIKTLS
+24 EKKDNPEFKSLTKNSIFQIF
-36 KIGVIQLYFDYNII
+36 FDYNIM
-50 DTCGYNILHL
+50 DTCGYNILHI
-60 NEYLHQI
+60 NEFLHQLV
-67 SPDNDEITFEQF
+67 PDDNEEVTFEKF
-79 LLLLFYIYESQINPK
+79 LILIFYIYETQIQPK
-94 FDEENEVND
+94 FDEENDVSD
-103 MTIENINDISDNRQ
+103 LTIENVNDISDNRKEISEG
-117 DITDKNNLIKIILE
+117 DNIIKIILE
-131 DYENGKKYFKFCVP
+131 DYENGKKFFKFCIP
-145 NLRNE
+145 FLKNE
-150 IFKALLNYET
+150 YFNQLINYET
-160 IDQISK
+160 IDLISK
-166 YMYAFNEEIF
+166 YMYALNEDIF
-176 SKYQTKNKDK
+176 TRYQAQRKNT
-186 NFYYIKII
+186 NFYFLNII
-194 KLNPF
+194 KLNAL

-204 LTSVFNGE
+204 ITSVFKGE

-223 LNLKTESMK
+223 FNLKYENLR
-232 QEFASIFDHP
+232 QEFAAIFESQ
-242 MPENQL
+242 MSENQL
-248 NDFYDNNF
+248 NDFYGNNF
-256 SSPRDFNFNFSSL
+256 SSAKDINLSFSSFI
-269 LLMMAIMA
+269 LLMAILA
-277 NNLPSTKEA
+277 INLPSTQDADINER
-286 ELDEKIRFFFEEI
+286 IRFFFEEI

-313 IIKDNEEELDD
+313 IIKEKEEEIDN
-324 ELLEESSTLLSAKNK
+324 ELLEESEKLNSAKNK
-339 KEFTKDDLEL
+339 KDFTKDDIEL
-349 IHDFFTNLDRL
+349 IHEFFTNLDKL
-360 CPNSD
+360 CPPPD
-365 SNVLLF
+365 ENVILF
-371 SNQYQNPAKKIYT
+371 SNQYSSPTRSLYT
-384 NITDEKKPKFPV
+384 NKIENKIPKFPT
-396 EKLFVE
+396 EKLYIE
-402 IEEEQE
+402 KEEEQE

-416 ILIKKAKKAK
+416 LLISKAKKAK

-432 STNPYDTKMGELL
+432 NTNPYDTKMGELL
-445 NKEQEEERYLGKKN
+445 NKAQEEERYLGKEN

-696 PAQLVKNPKNKK
+696 PAQLVKNPKKK
-708 IEILYKYLIF
+708 K

>member
-1 MNSLKEN
+1 MDLALKEN
-8 SVLQT
+8 SVLET
-13 LIKVFNSYVFR
+13 LTKVFNSYVFR
-24 EKEDNQEIKTLS
+24 EKKDNPEFKSLTKNSIFQIF
-36 KIGVIQLYFDYNII
+36 FDYNIM
-50 DTCGYNILHL
+50 DTCGYNILHI
-60 NEYLHQI
+60 NEFLHQLV
-67 SPDNDEITFEQF
+67 PDDNEEVTFEKF
-79 LLLLFYIYESQINPK
+79 LILIFYIYETQIQPK
-94 FDEENEVND
+94 FDEENDVSD
-103 MTIENINDISDNRQ
+103 LTIENVNDISDNRKEISEG
-117 DITDKNNLIKIILE
+117 DNIIKIILE
-131 DYENGKKYFKFCVP
+131 DYENGKKFFKFCIP
-145 NLRNE
+145 FLKNE
-150 IFKALLNYET
+150 YFNQLINYET
-160 IDQISK
+160 IDLISK
-166 YMYAFNEEIF
+166 YMYALNEDIF
-176 SKYQTKNKDK
+176 TRYQAQRKNT
-186 NFYYIKII
+186 NFYFLNII
-194 KLNPF
+194 KLNAL

-204 LTSVFNGE
+204 ITSVFKGE

-223 LNLKTESMK
+223 FNLKYENLR
-232 QEFASIFDHP
+232 QEFAAIFESQ
-242 MPENQL
+242 MSENQL
-248 NDFYDNNF
+248 NDFYGNNF
-256 SSPRDFNFNFSSL
+256 SSAKDINLSFSSFI
-269 LLMMAIMA
+269 LLMAILA
-277 NNLPSTKEA
+277 INLPSTQDADINER
-286 ELDEKIRFFFEEI
+286 IRFFFEEI

-313 IIKDNEEELDD
+313 IIKEKEEEIDN
-324 ELLEESSTLLSAKNK
+324 ELLEESEKLNSAKNK
-339 KEFTKDDLEL
+339 KDFTKDDIEL
-349 IHDFFTNLDRL
+349 IHEFFTNLDKL
-360 CPNSD
+360 CPPPD
-365 SNVLLF
+365 ENVILF
-371 SNQYQNPAKKIYT
+371 SNQYSSPTRSLYT
-384 NITDEKKPKFPV
+384 NKIENKIPKFPT
-396 EKLFVE
+396 EKLYIE
-402 IEEEQE
+402 KEEEQE

-416 ILIKKAKKAK
+416 LLISKAKKAK

-432 STNPYDTKMGELL
+432 NTNPYDTKMGELL

-696 PAQLVKNPKNKK
+696 PAQLVKNPKKK
-708 IEILYKYLIF
+708 K